1 MANLGRLKSE
11 LKDITEGEPLVQK
24 WTKRKGRFVSYAEA
38 KILEDNEKKDSV
50 FQKLRNEEMRSH
62 SKTERKKS
70 KSPSSPKKS
79 MWSFGIFGSKKEKGL
94 TAAEEVE
101 LEKAF
106 KELEKSQVILP
117 KSQVREIT
125 KEEQEELDNWFADD
139 TAKGVRKH
147 KRKTHKRKNH
157 KTHKKHRK
165 SLKRKTKRSM

>member
-11 LKDITEGEPLVQK
+11 LKDITEGEPLVKK
-24 WTKRKGRFVSYAEA
+24 WTKRKGRFVSYAES

-62 SKTERKKS
+62 SKTERKKY
-70 KSPSSPKKS
+70 KTPPSPKKS

-106 KELEKSQVILP
+106 KELEKSQVIIP
-117 KSQVREIT
+117 KSQIRQIT
-125 KEEQEELDNWFADD
+125 KEEEENLDNWFTDD
-139 TAKGVRKH
+139 AAKGLRKH
-147 KRKTHKRKNH
+147 KVKSHKRRSH
-157 KTHKKHRK
+157 KDNKKHK
-165 SLKRKTKRSM
+165 LNKGKTKRRV